1 MQAKLVSGSL
11 VEPEASGWG
20 SAALEQIDLAAVPI
34 AGQPSSYI
42 RTAWAD
48 RSYGLVR
55 DLSVQAAHDG
65 EKLFLRIEWVSP
77 TRQAANSNGKAAA
90 NPIEGPDAFPDALA
104 VMAPVNGDA
113 RLESMGSDK
122 EPVSVWRWSADNT
135 DRVEELTA
143 TGIGSITACGSTRG
157 LSVKASED
165 GDSWQ
170 LVLST
175 PFEGSPGLSPGGT
188 VKVAF
193 AVWAG
198 VNQERGGIKSAT
210 REWIELRLGE

>member
-11 VEPEASGWG
+11 AEPEASGWG

-34 AGQPSSYI
+34 TGQPSSYI

-48 RSYGLVR
+48 RPYGLVR

-65 EKLFLRIEWVSP
+65 DRLFLRLEWLSP
-77 TRQAANSNGKAAA
+77 TREAASSNGNAAA
-90 NPIEGPDAFPDALA
+90 APLEGPDAFPDALA
-104 VMAPVNGDA
+104 VMFPVNGGA

-122 EPVSVWRWSADNT
+122 EPVSVWRWSAD
-135 DRVEELTA
+135 RAGSAEELIA
-143 TGIGSITACGSTRG
+143 TGVGTVTAGDSPRD
-157 LSVKASED
+157 LSVKAAGD

-170 LVLST
+170 LVLSA
-175 PFEGSPGLSPGGT
+175 PFEGSPGLRPGDT

-198 VNQERGGIKSAT
+198 VNQERGGIKSAS
-210 REWIELRLGE
+210 REWIELELGE